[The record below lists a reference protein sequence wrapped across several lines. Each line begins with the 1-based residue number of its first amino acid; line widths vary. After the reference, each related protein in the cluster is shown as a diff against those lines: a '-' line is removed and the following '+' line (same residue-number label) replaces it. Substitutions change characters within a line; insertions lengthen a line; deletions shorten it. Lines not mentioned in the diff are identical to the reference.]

1 MCRNQMKSST
11 VRLRFKWLMFLAL
24 ALVVPG
30 GLRAQSNF
38 IAGADLS
45 LLAYFET
52 NGIAYKDNGQAGD
65 AIQILKNHGI
75 NCIRLRLFTS
85 SDAQAQTN
93 LYNYINNLTYTV
105 PLAVRV
111 KNAGLQFM
119 LDFHYSDTWADP
131 GHQTTPVAWR
141 GLTFAQL
148 LPQMRSYNSNAIAT
162 FAAAGAMPDYVQ
174 IGNEIT
180 SGMLW
185 TNGQLTGMWSSS
197 NPSWIR
203 LGQLM
208 TNAVQGIRDA
218 VTAAG
223 VPMPKIVVH
232 IDRGGDWNTTRSYFD
247 NLNAQGVPYDIIG
260 ESYYPFYH
268 GPYTN
273 LANCVTNAAKR
284 YGKPIFIAETD
295 FPYIF
300 STNLWGI
307 PATTNG
313 QVQFVITL
321 AQIVKGAPNNLGAG
335 IFWWGAEYQYP
346 NANQAGVGTR
356 SLFGSDAN
364 LLPVADAVGELA
376 APVNISVSLLPPNLT
391 LQWPLSGAGMNLMTT
406 TNLGSP
412 PGWLSVT
419 NPVQTTGTTYNVI
432 LPIDPVLSR
441 YYRLQSN

>member
-185 TNGQLTGMWSSS
+185 TNGQLTGMWGSS

-419 NPVQTTGTTYNVI
+419 NPVQTTGTTYNVT

>member
-1 MCRNQMKSST
+1 MESSCLKSKIKCLFCI
-11 VRLRFKWLMFLAL
+11 VLGLCA
-24 ALVVPG
+24 PG
-30 GLRAQSNF
+30 VLPAQNNF
-38 IAGADLS
+38 ITGADLS

-52 NGIAYKDNGQAGD
+52 NGIVYKDNGQAGD

-85 SDAQAQTN
+85 SAAQAQADP
-93 LYNYINNLTYTV
+93 YDYINNLTYTV

-131 GHQTTPVAWR
+131 GHQATPAAWA

-148 LPQMRSYNSNAIAT
+148 LPQMRSYNSNAIAA

-180 SGMLW
+180 DGMLW
-185 TNGQLTGMWSSS
+185 PNGQLTGNWSST

-208 TNAVQGIRDA
+208 NAAVQGIEDA
-218 VTAAG
+218 TNATGAK
-223 VPMPKIVVH
+223 MPKIVVH
-232 IDRGGDWNTTRSYFD
+232 IDRGGDWGTTRSYFD

-295 FPYIF
+295 FPYIY
-300 STNLWGI
+300 STNIYGI

-313 QVQFVITL
+313 QVQFVATL

-356 SLFGSDAN
+356 SFFGSDAN
-364 LLPVADAVGELA
+364 LLPAAVAFGELA
-376 APVNISVSLLPPNLT
+376 APVDISASLAPPNLM

-406 TNLGSP
+406 TNLGP
-412 PGWLSVT
+412 PSGWLSVT
-419 NPVQTTGTTYNVI
+419 NQIQNTGTTYNVT
-432 LPIDPVLSR
+432 LPIDPVQSR
-441 YYRLQSN
+441 FYRLQSN

>member
-1 MCRNQMKSST
+1 
-11 VRLRFKWLMFLAL
+11 MFLAL

-185 TNGQLTGMWSSS
+185 TNGQLTGMWGSS

>member
-1 MCRNQMKSST
+1 M
-11 VRLRFKWLMFLAL
+11 RLNIKCLCWFAL
-24 ALVVPG
+24 ALCSPWV
-30 GLRAQSNF
+30 LRAQNNF

-52 NGIAYKDNGQAGD
+52 NGIVYADNGQPGD
-65 AIQILKNHGI
+65 AIQILKNHGV

-85 SDAQAQTN
+85 SAAQAQADP
-93 LYNYINNLTYTV
+93 YDYINNLTYTV

-131 GHQTTPVAWR
+131 GHQATPAAWTN
-141 GLTFAQL
+141 LTFAQL
-148 LPQMRSYNSNAIAT
+148 VPQMRSYNSNAIAT
-162 FAAAGAMPDYVQ
+162 FAAAGAMPDFVQ

-180 SGMLW
+180 DGMLW
-185 TNGQLTGMWSSS
+185 TNGQLTGTWSSS

-203 LGQLM
+203 LGELM
-208 TNAVQGIRDA
+208 TNAIQGIRDA
-218 VTAAG
+218 ANAAG
-223 VPMPKIVVH
+223 APMPRIVVH
-232 IDRGGDWNTTRSYFD
+232 IDRGGDWNTTKSFFD

-273 LANCVTNAAKR
+273 LANCVTNAAQR

-313 QVQFVITL
+313 QVQFVVTL
-321 AQIVKGAPNNLGAG
+321 AQIVKSAPNNLGAG

-346 NANQAGVGTR
+346 NANEAGVGTR

-364 LLPVADAVGELA
+364 MLPAANALAQIA
-376 APVNISVSLLPPNLT
+376 APIDLNASLNGSGLMV
-391 LQWPLSGAGMNLMTT
+391 QWPLSGAGMALMTT
-406 TNLGSP
+406 PSLMP
-412 PGWLSVT
+412 PAVWLPVT
-419 NPVQTTGTTYNVI
+419 NPVLNTGTVFDVT
-432 LPIDPVLSR
+432 LPIDATQSHF
-441 YYRLQSN
+441 YRLQSN

>member
-1 MCRNQMKSST
+1 MKYLFGCALGLCC
-11 VRLRFKWLMFLAL
+11 LR
-24 ALVVPG
+24 
-30 GLRAQSNF
+30 GLPAQNSF

-52 NGIAYKDNGQAGD
+52 NGIVYADNGQPGD

-85 SDAQAQTN
+85 SAAQAQADP
-93 LYNYINNLTYTV
+93 YDYINNLAYTV

-111 KNAGLQFM
+111 KTNGLQFM

-131 GHQTTPVAWR
+131 GHQATPAAWA

-148 LPQMRSYNSNAIAT
+148 VPQMRSYNSNAIAA

-180 SGMLW
+180 DGMLW

-208 TNAVQGIRDA
+208 TNAIQGIRDA
-218 VTAAG
+218 ANAAG
-223 VPMPKIVVH
+223 APMPKIVVH
-232 IDRGGDWNTTRSYFD
+232 IDRGGDWNTTKSFFD

-300 STNLWGI
+300 STNIYGI

-313 QVQFVITL
+313 QVQFVVTL
-321 AQIVKGAPNNLGAG
+321 AQIVKSAPSNLGAG

-356 SLFGSDAN
+356 SFFGSDAN
-364 LLPVADAVGELA
+364 LLPAAVAFGELA
-376 APVNISVSLLPPNLT
+376 APVDISASLAPPNLM

-406 TNLGSP
+406 TNLGP
-412 PGWLSVT
+412 PSGWLSVT
-419 NPVQTTGTTYNVI
+419 NQIQNTGTTYNVT
-432 LPIDPVLSR
+432 LPIDPVQSR
-441 YYRLQSN
+441 FYRLQSN

>member
-1 MCRNQMKSST
+1 MCRNATEGVILK
-11 VRLRFKWLMFLAL
+11 LMFKFALGFAL
-24 ALVVPG
+24 ALCAQG
-30 GLRAQSNF
+30 ALRAQNNF

-52 NGIAYKDNGQAGD
+52 NGIVYKDNGQAGD

-85 SDAQAQTN
+85 SAAQAQADP
-93 LYNYINNLTYTV
+93 YDYINNLTYTV

-131 GHQTTPVAWR
+131 GKQATPAAWTN
-141 GLTFAQL
+141 LTFAQL

-174 IGNEIT
+174 IGNEIYQ
-180 SGMLW
+180 GMLW
-185 TNGQLTGMWSSS
+185 PNGRLTGTWSST
-197 NPSWIR
+197 NASWIR

-208 TNAVQGIRDA
+208 TNAIQGIRDA
-218 VTAAG
+218 ANAAG
-223 VPMPKIVVH
+223 AQMPKIVVH
-232 IDRGGDWNTTRSYFD
+232 IDRGGNWLNTMSYFD

-273 LANCVTNAAKR
+273 AANCISNAALR

-313 QVQFVITL
+313 QVQFVVTL

-346 NANQAGVGTR
+346 GANQAGVGTR
-356 SLFGSDAN
+356 SFFGSDAN
-364 LLPVADAVGELA
+364 LLPAADAVGELA
-376 APVNISVSLLPPNLT
+376 APVDISVSLIPPNLM
-391 LQWPLSGAGMNLMTT
+391 LQWPLSGAGMNLTTT

-412 PGWLSVT
+412 PGWLLVT
-419 NPVQTTGTTYNVI
+419 NPIQTTGTTYNVT
-432 LPIDPVLSR
+432 LPIDPVQSR

>member
-1 MCRNQMKSST
+1 MKSST
-11 VRLRFKWLMFLAL
+11 VRLRFKWVMFFAL

-185 TNGQLTGMWSSS
+185 TNGQLTGMWGSS

>member
-1 MCRNQMKSST
+1 MSS
-11 VRLRFKWLMFLAL
+11 VLNSKIICLFGC
-24 ALVVPG
+24 ALVLGSPVC
-30 GLRAQSNF
+30 LRAQTNF
-38 IAGADLS
+38 IVGADLS

-52 NGIAYKDNGQAGD
+52 NGIVYKDNGQAGD

-85 SDAQAQTN
+85 SAAQAQAN
-93 LYNYINNLTYTV
+93 PYNYINNLTYTV

-131 GHQTTPVAWR
+131 GHQTTPAAWS

-148 LPQMRSYNSNAIAT
+148 VPQMRAYNSNAIAT
-162 FAAAGAMPDYVQ
+162 FAAAGAMPDFVQ

-180 SGMLW
+180 DGMLW
-185 TNGQLTGMWSSS
+185 TNGQLSGTWSSS
-197 NPSWIR
+197 NPSWVR
-203 LGQLM
+203 LGELM
-208 TNAVQGIRDA
+208 TNAIQGIRDA
-218 VTAAG
+218 ANATGAK
-223 VPMPKIVVH
+223 MPKIVVH
-232 IDRGGDWNTTRSYFD
+232 IDRGGDWGTTRAFFD

-273 LANCVTNAAKR
+273 LASCLTNAALR

-313 QVQFVITL
+313 QVQFVATL
-321 AQIVKGAPNNLGAG
+321 AQIVKGVPNHLGAG

-356 SLFGSDAN
+356 SFFGSDAN
-364 LLPVADAVGELA
+364 LLPAAGAFGELA
-376 APVNISVSLLPPNLT
+376 GPVDLSASLTGLDLM
-391 LQWPLSGAGMNLMTT
+391 LQWSIGGAGMNLVTT
-406 TNLGSP
+406 TNLGPSVI
-412 PGWLSVT
+412 WRSVT
-419 NPVQTTGTTYNVI
+419 NPVQNTGTTYNVT
-432 LPIDPVLSR
+432 LPLDSVQSR
-441 YYRLQSN
+441 FYRLQSN

>member
-1 MCRNQMKSST
+1 M
-11 VRLRFKWLMFLAL
+11 
-24 ALVVPG
+24 P
-30 GLRAQSNF
+30 AQNNF

-52 NGIAYKDNGQAGD
+52 NGIVYKDNGQTGD

-85 SDAQAQTN
+85 SAAQAQADP
-93 LYNYINNLTYTV
+93 YNYINNLTYTV

-131 GHQTTPVAWR
+131 GHQATPAAWA

-148 LPQMRSYNSNAIAT
+148 VPQMRSYNSNAIAA

-180 SGMLW
+180 DGMLW
-185 TNGQLTGMWSSS
+185 PNGQLTGNWSSS

-208 TNAVQGIRDA
+208 NAAIQGIEDATNATGA
-218 VTAAG
+218 K
-223 VPMPKIVVH
+223 MPKIVVH
-232 IDRGGDWNTTRSYFD
+232 IDRGGDWNTTKSYFD

-268 GPYTN
+268 GPLTSLN
-273 LANCVTNAAKR
+273 ICVTNAAVNSANRSSLPKTTFLTQYSFR
-284 YGKPIFIAETD
+284 LLTHIY
-295 FPYIF
+295 
-300 STNLWGI
+300 GI

-313 QVQFVITL
+313 QVQFVATL
-321 AQIVKGAPNNLGAG
+321 AQIVKSAPNNLGAG

-346 NANQAGVGTR
+346 SRATR
-356 SLFGSDAN
+356 PELEPASFFGSDAN
-364 LLPVADAVGELA
+364 LLPAARAFGELA
-376 APVNISVSLLPPNLT
+376 APVVTSAPVCPGPNLM

-406 TNLGSP
+406 TNLGP
-412 PGWLSVT
+412 PTGWLPVT
-419 NPVQTTGTTYNVI
+419 NPVQNTGTIV
-432 LPIDPVLSR
+432 
-441 YYRLQSN
+441 

>member
-1 MCRNQMKSST
+1 MVSS
-11 VRLRFKWLMFLAL
+11 VLNLKIICLFGCAL
-24 ALVVPG
+24 LLGSPVS
-30 GLRAQSNF
+30 LRAQTNF
-38 IAGADLS
+38 IAGADFS

-52 NGIAYKDNGQAGD
+52 NGIVYADNGQAGD

-85 SDAQAQTN
+85 SAAQAQADP
-93 LYNYINNLTYTV
+93 YNYINNLTYTV

-111 KNAGLQFM
+111 KDAGLQFM

-131 GHQTTPVAWR
+131 GHQATPAAWT

-148 LPQMRSYNSNAIAT
+148 LPQMRAYNSNAIAA
-162 FAAAGAMPDYVQ
+162 FAAAGAMPDFVQ

-185 TNGQLTGMWSSS
+185 TNGQLTGIWSSS

-208 TNAVQGIRDA
+208 TNAIQGVRDA
-218 VTAAG
+218 ANAAG
-223 VPMPKIVVH
+223 APMPKIVVH
-232 IDRGGDWNTTRSYFD
+232 IDRGGDWNTTRSFFD

-313 QVQFVITL
+313 QVQFVVIL
-321 AQIVKGAPNNLGAG
+321 AQIVKSVPNNLGTG

-356 SLFGSDAN
+356 SFFGSGAN
-364 LLPVADAVGELA
+364 LLPAADAFGGLA
-376 APVNISVSLLPPNLT
+376 GPIDISASLAGLNLM
-391 LQWPLSGAGMNLMTT
+391 LQWPLSGAGLNLKTT
-406 TNLGSP
+406 TSLGP
-412 PGWLSVT
+412 PSTWQSVT
-419 NPVQTTGTTYNVI
+419 NPVQNTGTTYSVT
-432 LPIDPVLSR
+432 LPVDPVQGR
-441 YYRLQSN
+441 FYRLQSN

>member
-1 MCRNQMKSST
+1 VLFSQG
-11 VRLRFKWLMFLAL
+11 A
-24 ALVVPG
+24 
-30 GLRAQSNF
+30 LRAQNNF

-52 NGIAYKDNGQAGD
+52 NGIVYKDNGQAGD

-75 NCIRLRLFTS
+75 NCVRLRLFTS
-85 SDAQAQTN
+85 SAAQAKADP
-93 LYNYINNLTYTV
+93 YNYINNLTYTV

-111 KNAGLQFM
+111 KNAGLQFL

-131 GHQTTPVAWR
+131 GHQATPAAWT

-148 LPQMRSYNSNAIAT
+148 VQQMHDYNSNAITT

-180 SGMLW
+180 DGMVW
-185 TNGQLTGMWSSS
+185 TNGQLSGSWSSS

-208 TNAVQGIRDA
+208 KAAVQGVQDA
-218 VTAAG
+218 STAAG
-223 VPMPKIVVH
+223 ANMPRIIVH
-232 IDRGGDWNTTRSYFD
+232 IDRGGDWGTTRAYFD

-268 GPYTN
+268 GPLTA

-300 STNLWGI
+300 STNIYGI

-313 QVQFVITL
+313 QVQFAVAL
-321 AQIVKGAPNNLGAG
+321 AQVVKSVPNNLGAG

-346 NANQAGVGTR
+346 GANQAGVGTR
-356 SLFGSDAN
+356 SFFGSDAN
-364 LLPVADAVGELA
+364 LLPAADAVGELA
-376 APVNISVSLLPPNLT
+376 APVDINVSLTPPNLM

-406 TNLGSP
+406 TNLRP
-412 PGWLSVT
+412 PTGWLSVT
-419 NPVQTTGTTYNVI
+419 NPVQNTGTTYNVT
-432 LPIDPVLSR
+432 LPIDPVQSR
-441 YYRLQSN
+441 FYRLQSN

>member
-1 MCRNQMKSST
+1 MNSKIKYLLGC
-11 VRLRFKWLMFLAL
+11 AL
-24 ALVVPG
+24 ALCSPWV
-30 GLRAQSNF
+30 LCAQNNF

-52 NGIAYKDNGQAGD
+52 NGIVYADNGQPGD
-65 AIQILKNHGI
+65 AVQILKNHGI

-85 SDAQAQTN
+85 SAAQAQADP
-93 LYNYINNLTYTV
+93 YDYINNLTYTV

-131 GHQTTPVAWR
+131 GHQATPAAWA

-148 LPQMRSYNSNAIAT
+148 VPQMRAYNSNAIAT

-180 SGMLW
+180 DGMLW

-203 LGQLM
+203 LGELM
-208 TNAVQGIRDA
+208 TNAIQGIRDA
-218 VTAAG
+218 ANAAG
-223 VPMPKIVVH
+223 APMPKIVVH
-232 IDRGGDWNTTRSYFD
+232 IDRGGDWNTTKSFFD

-300 STNLWGI
+300 STNIYGI

-321 AQIVKGAPNNLGAG
+321 AQIVKSAPNNLGAG

-356 SLFGSDAN
+356 SFFGSDAN
-364 LLPVADAVGELA
+364 LLPAADAFGQLS
-376 APVNISVSLLPPNLT
+376 APVDLSVSLTGPNLM
-391 LQWPLSGAGMNLMTT
+391 LQWPINGAGMNLMTT
-406 TNLGSP
+406 TNLGP
-412 PGWLSVT
+412 PAVWSSVT
-419 NPVQTTGTTYNVI
+419 NSVQNTGTIFDVTLPLDPVQ
-432 LPIDPVLSR
+432 SR
-441 YYRLQSN
+441 FYRLQSN

>member
-1 MCRNQMKSST
+1 MKSSNS
-11 VRLRFKWLMFLAL
+11 RLTLICAAGLAL
-24 ALVVPG
+24 AFVFPG
-30 GLRAQSNF
+30 VLRAQSNF

-65 AIQILKNHGI
+65 AIQILANHGI

-85 SDAQAQTN
+85 SDAQAQAN
-93 LYNYINNLTYTV
+93 PYNYINNLTYTV

-131 GHQTTPVAWR
+131 GHQATPAAWA

-148 LPQMRSYNSNAIAT
+148 LPQMRSYNSNAIAA

-185 TNGQLTGMWSSS
+185 TNGQLTGMWNSS

-232 IDRGGDWNTTRSYFD
+232 IDRGGDWNTTRSFFD

-273 LANCVTNAAKR
+273 LANCVTNTAKR

-307 PATTNG
+307 PANTNG

-321 AQIVKGAPNNLGAG
+321 AQIVKGAPNNLGTG
-335 IFWWGAEYQYP
+335 VFWWGAEYQYP
-346 NANQAGVGTR
+346 GANQAGVGTR
-356 SLFGSDAN
+356 SFFGNDAN
-364 LLPVADAVGELA
+364 LLPAANAVGELA
-376 APVNISVSLLPPNLT
+376 APVDITVSLTPPNLT
-391 LQWPLSGAGMNLMTT
+391 LQWPLSGAGMNLKTT
-406 TNLGSP
+406 TDLGLS
-412 PGWLSVT
+412 PGWLLVT
-419 NPVQTTGTTYNVI
+419 NPIQTNGTTFNVT
-432 LPIDPVLSR
+432 LPIDPVQSR

>member
-1 MCRNQMKSST
+1 MKSST

-131 GHQTTPVAWR
+131 GHQATPAAWA

-185 TNGQLTGMWSSS
+185 TNGQLTGMWGSS

>member
-1 MCRNQMKSST
+1 MESS
-11 VRLRFKWLMFLAL
+11 RLRSKIKFLFCI
-24 ALVVPG
+24 VS
-30 GLRAQSNF
+30 GLCSPWVLPAQNNF

-52 NGIAYKDNGQAGD
+52 NGIVYKDNGQTGD

-85 SDAQAQTN
+85 SAAQAQADP
-93 LYNYINNLTYTV
+93 YDYINNLTYTV

-131 GHQTTPVAWR
+131 GHQATPAAWA

-148 LPQMRSYNSNAIAT
+148 LPQMRSYNSNAIAA

-180 SGMLW
+180 DGMLW
-185 TNGQLTGMWSSS
+185 PNGQLTGNWSST

-208 TNAVQGIRDA
+208 NAAVQGIEDA
-218 VTAAG
+218 TNATGAK
-223 VPMPKIVVH
+223 MPKIVVH
-232 IDRGGDWNTTRSYFD
+232 IDRGGDWNTTRSYFT
-247 NLNAQGVPYDIIG
+247 NVIAQGVPFDIIG

-268 GPYTN
+268 GPLTG
-273 LANCVTNAAKR
+273 LANCVTNAAKFF
-284 YGKPIFIAETD
+284 GKPIFIAETD

-300 STNLWGI
+300 STNIYGI

-313 QVQFVITL
+313 QVQFVAAL
-321 AQIVKGAPNNLGAG
+321 AQIVKSAPNNLGAG

-356 SLFGSDAN
+356 SFFGSDAN
-364 LLPVADAVGELA
+364 LLPAAVAFGELA
-376 APVNISVSLLPPNLT
+376 APVDISASLAPPNLV

-406 TNLGSP
+406 TNLGP
-412 PGWLSVT
+412 PSGWLSVT
-419 NPVQTTGTTYNVI
+419 NPIQNTGTTYNVT
-432 LPIDPVLSR
+432 LPLDPVQSR
-441 YYRLQSN
+441 FYRLQSN

>member
-1 MCRNQMKSST
+1 MESSCLKSKIKCLFCI
-11 VRLRFKWLMFLAL
+11 VLGLCA
-24 ALVVPG
+24 PG
-30 GLRAQSNF
+30 VLPAQNNF
-38 IAGADLS
+38 ITGADLS

-52 NGIAYKDNGQAGD
+52 NGIVYKDNGQAGD

-85 SDAQAQTN
+85 SAAQAQADP
-93 LYNYINNLTYTV
+93 YDYINNLTYTV

-131 GHQTTPVAWR
+131 GHQATPAAWA

-148 LPQMRSYNSNAIAT
+148 LPQMRSYNSNAIAA

-180 SGMLW
+180 DGMLW
-185 TNGQLTGMWSSS
+185 PNGQLTGNWSST

-208 TNAVQGIRDA
+208 NAAVQGIEDA
-218 VTAAG
+218 TNATGAK
-223 VPMPKIVVH
+223 MPKIVVH
-232 IDRGGDWNTTRSYFD
+232 IDRGGDWGTTRSYFD

-295 FPYIF
+295 FPYIY
-300 STNLWGI
+300 STNIYGI

-313 QVQFVITL
+313 QVQFVATL

-356 SLFGSDAN
+356 SFFGSDAN
-364 LLPVADAVGELA
+364 LLPAAVAFGELA
-376 APVNISVSLLPPNLT
+376 APVDISASLAPPNLM

-406 TNLGSP
+406 TNLGP
-412 PGWLSVT
+412 PSGWLSVT
-419 NPVQTTGTTYNVI
+419 NPIQNTGTTYNVT
-432 LPIDPVLSR
+432 LPIDPVQSR
-441 YYRLQSN
+441 FYRLQSN

>member
-1 MCRNQMKSST
+1 MKSST

-185 TNGQLTGMWSSS
+185 TNGQLTGMWGSS

>member
-185 TNGQLTGMWSSS
+185 TNGQLTGMWGSS

>member
-1 MCRNQMKSST
+1 MCRKAIEG
-11 VRLRFKWLMFLAL
+11 VILKLMFKFALGFAL
-24 ALVVPG
+24 ALCAQGV
-30 GLRAQSNF
+30 LRAQNNF

-52 NGIAYKDNGQAGD
+52 NGIVYRDNGQAGD

-85 SDAQAQTN
+85 SATQAQADP
-93 LYNYINNLTYTV
+93 YDYINNLTYTV

-131 GHQTTPVAWR
+131 GKQATPAAWTN
-141 GLTFAQL
+141 LTFAQL
-148 LPQMRSYNSNAIAT
+148 VPQMRAYNSNAIAT

-180 SGMLW
+180 GGMLW
-185 TNGQLTGMWSSS
+185 PNGRLTGTWSST
-197 NPSWIR
+197 NASWIR

-208 TNAVQGIRDA
+208 TNAVQGIQDA
-218 VTAAG
+218 AAAAG
-223 VPMPKIVVH
+223 APMPKIVVH

-268 GPYTN
+268 GPYTS

-295 FPYIF
+295 FPYIY

-313 QVQFVITL
+313 QVQFVVTL

-335 IFWWGAEYQYP
+335 VFWWGAEYQYP
-346 NANQAGVGTR
+346 GANQAGVGTR
-356 SLFGSDAN
+356 SFFGSDAN
-364 LLPVADAVGELA
+364 LLPAADAVGELA
-376 APVNISVSLLPPNLT
+376 APVDINVSLVPPNLM

-406 TNLGSP
+406 TTLGP
-412 PGWLSVT
+412 PAGWLFVT
-419 NPVQTTGTTYNVI
+419 NPIQNTGTTYNVT
-432 LPIDPVLSR
+432 LPIDPVQSR
-441 YYRLQSN
+441 FYRLQSN